1 MCLPDNGWCYGLTV
15 FAFGLLIRVIQALME
30 ASERLGIPGDRSFSA
45 NLLLYITGFGFGNE
59 PSRPERGG
67 GDDYLQ
73 PFFSRANGAF
83 RLPDPVYPILI
94 ASGLAPYIGA
104 WLGFKVVP
112 VLGSWVK
119 ARNAY
124 QRFLIGNGLVLI
136 GSYLLMRWFIAKQ

>member
-1 MCLPDNGWCYGLTV
+1 MSLPDNGWCYGLTV
-15 FAFGLLIRVIQALME
+15 FAFGLMIRVIQALMK
-30 ASERLGIPGDRSFSA
+30 ASERWRIPGDRSFSR
-45 NLLLYITGFGFGNE
+45 NLCLYIGGFGFGNE

-73 PFFSRANGAF
+73 PFFLGLMELF
-83 RLPDPVYPILI
+83 VYPILI

-104 WLGFKVVP
+104 WLGLKVVP

-124 QRFLIGNGLVLI
+124 QRFLIGNALVLI
-136 GSYLLMRWFIAKQ
+136 FSYLLMRWFIAKQ